1 MSESGRIVVF
11 TLAERQLAFPL
22 DEVERVVRAVEIV
35 SLPQEHDTTLGVV
48 NIQGRI
54 IPVIDIRGLFALPQ
68 REIEPSDVFVV
79 VHTSGRSLVIVA
91 DTVRGVVEYADSDMI
106 AADDVL
112 VGQEC
117 VAGVLK
123 YGEETVLVCSAAG
136 LLSRIDE
143 QAMNVPQKE

>member
-79 VHTSGRSLVIVA
+79 VHTSGRS
-91 DTVRGVVEYADSDMI
+91 VEYADSDMI